1 MYIVQGTIGK
11 GDERIMKIISIA
23 AVTAGGK
30 TTVVNK
36 LKEKLD
42 NVCTLHFDD
51 YTFEGEVDDFYQW
64 VLDGAD
70 YNVWDLNPLE
80 EDILK
85 IMESTEYEYLI
96 LDYPFAYCNEQ
107 IKKYID
113 MAFFIDTPLDVA
125 LARRILRDL
134 ENASGEE
141 IRNDLDLYLKYAR
154 IAFVQMQ
161 KDVLPSSDYVVD
173 GTMSVDDLVGKI
185 LEIL

>member
-1 MYIVQGTIGK
+1 M
-11 GDERIMKIISIA
+11 EIISIA

-30 TTVVNK
+30 TTIVNK
-36 LKEKLD
+36 LKEQWD

-51 YTFEGEVDDFYQW
+51 YIFEGEVEDFYQW

-70 YNVWDLNPLE
+70 YNVWNLKPLE
-80 EDILK
+80 EDIIK
-85 IMESTEYEYLI
+85 IMESGKYEYLI

-113 MAFFIDTPLDVA
+113 KAIFIDTPLDVA
-125 LARRILRDL
+125 LARRVLRDMT
-134 ENASGEE
+134 EASGSE
-141 IRNDLDLYLKYAR
+141 IRNDLELYLKYAR

-173 GTMSVDDLVGKI
+173 GTMSLDNLVEKI
-185 LEIL
+185 VEIIIDSN